1 MQLILLTH
9 NKPWIRYLRTYL
21 ITWQNNSL
29 FFFLFFLLFGLSM
42 YCDVL
47 AILTKDRAQSAYT
60 ATGLVTALIVP
71 CDSKE
76 ELNQGFELA
85 LG

>member
-1 MQLILLTH
+1 
-9 NKPWIRYLRTYL
+9 
-21 ITWQNNSL
+21 
-29 FFFLFFLLFGLSM
+29 M